1 MEIPDKAVGR
11 RGSWFVRY
19 WLPLMLYAG
28 LIFFLSS
35 QSHPEQFV
43 PNLFFLKLGDKVLHA
58 IEYAGLG
65 FLSYRAFR
73 HAAGTLGRNY
83 AVLLGVG
90 VATLYGATDEWHQ
103 AFVPFRESLP
113 WIRLTPKKL
122 SSPKLPRN
130 SANSLKTNRIELC
143 SRWDDRPFKL
153 AILKIVVVM
162 DEILS
167 SPPFLLLTLWR
178 RPLAGCRRGRLVR
191 AFAF

>member
-19 WLPLMLYAG
+19 WLPVMLYAG

-103 AFVPFRESLP
+103 AFVPFRESDRWDLATDWLGAMVGVLTWA
-113 WIRLTPKKL
+113 WIEERG
-122 SSPKLPRN
+122 LPRR
-130 SANSLKTNRIELC
+130 SSRTDRIGDGPARL
-143 SRWDDRPFKL
+143 STPDR
-153 AILKIVVVM
+153 
-162 DEILS
+162 
-167 SPPFLLLTLWR
+167 
-178 RPLAGCRRGRLVR
+178 
-191 AFAF
+191 